1 MADISVPYWNIVD
14 VNMLCEGARL
24 IGFDLDNTLARSK
37 KPMKADMAE
46 CFSALT
52 SLIDVAVITGG
63 KYSLL
68 QSQVVDRLSDHA
80 DKSKLHL
87 MPTSS
92 PPSDRF
98 RILRRRW
105 ARSGA
110 L

>member
-63 KYSLL
+63 KAP
-68 QSQVVDRLSDHA
+68 V
-80 DKSKLHL
+80 
-87 MPTSS
+87 PTSQ
-92 PPSDRF
+92 
-98 RILRRRW
+98 ILYNQ
-105 ARSGA
+105 AIIDGIFKSNESGHEVEINIPEI
-110 L
+110 